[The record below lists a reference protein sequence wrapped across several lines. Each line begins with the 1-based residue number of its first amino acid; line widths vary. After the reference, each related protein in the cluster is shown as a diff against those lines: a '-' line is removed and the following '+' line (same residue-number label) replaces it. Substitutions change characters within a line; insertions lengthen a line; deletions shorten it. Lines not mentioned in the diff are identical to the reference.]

1 MVSNRWNVGDGEI
14 GVMVAGSYARTF
26 NRGDNTPSV
35 GGTQFRRSIRA
46 DSAEYAAGVASGLY
60 KAAYQGRSDI
70 TYLADVDPT
79 KVAAS
84 DRSALISSVGV
95 QNNIAQESYERT
107 RKGIQCRRAMAAASR
122 SRNSTSMANTTTIS
136 ITRTT
141 GSSTRPTVAMR
152 RT

>member
-60 KAAYQGRSDI
+60 KAAYQGRSDV

-107 RKGIQCRRAMAAASR
+107 RKDSMPPCNGGRIPVS
-122 SRNSTSMANTTTIS
+122 NSTSMANTTTIS

-141 GSSTRPTVAMR
+141 GSSTRPTVVMR